1 MFEDAT
7 TQALAPAPARAPG
20 GTRAVLDRARAARH
34 TELAAAAELL
44 VAAAQWADLHPVPR
58 GEQPAGWGEVDL
70 HGEGLVPL
78 AGDGTPQVA
87 EFAPAELAAHL
98 GISHDAGRQLIG
110 DALELRHRLPR
121 LFDLV
126 LAGTVPAWRARQA
139 AALTTPLTPEMVT
152 WVDKML
158 ACDPQHLSVVRV
170 RRVIEETILHY
181 DPDRAVA
188 DEQAALAARHVTLDH
203 HTTGPATTEVHMLL
217 DTLDALHLDDTLADL
232 ATGLRRLG
240 DTDPLEVRRAKAVG
254 VLADPQRALDL
265 LTTGELT
272 EPTGGGRVELFLHL
286 DATDLTDPADPSTD
300 PARTGGGGGEVERLG
315 VATRGLLARWLGRPD
330 LAGITV
336 RPVLDLHTAEAVD
349 RHDPPVWMRHAA
361 LLADATCVF
370 PGCTRDSRGCDL
382 DHITGYVPPEDG
394 GPPGQTRLA
403 NLAPL
408 CRTHHRLKTHGAWSY
423 QRLSDNHYRWT
434 TPTGDHLAAHTR
446 RRTRR
451 RTRHRTRHRRP

>member
-1 MFEDAT
+1 MFEVAIE
-7 TQALAPAPARAPG
+7 APA
-20 GTRAVLDRARAARH
+20 GTRSVLDRARAARH

-44 VAAAQWADLHPVPR
+44 VAAAEWADLHPVPR
-58 GEQPAGWGEVDL
+58 GVQPAGWGEVDL

-78 AGDGTPQVA
+78 AGEGTPQVA
-87 EFAPAELAAHL
+87 EFAPAELAGHL

-121 LFDLV
+121 LFELV

-139 AALTTPLTPEMVT
+139 AALTTPLSWEMVT

-158 ACDPQHLSVVRV
+158 ACDPQHLSVPRV

-181 DPDRAVA
+181 DPDRAAA
-188 DEQAALAARHVTLDH
+188 DEQAALAARHVTVDH
-203 HTTGPATTEVHMLL
+203 DTGPATTEVHMRL
-217 DTLDALHLDDTLADL
+217 DTLDALHLDHTLADL

-272 EPTGGGRVELFLHL
+272 PSTGGRVELYLHL
-286 DATDLTDPADPSTD
+286 DATDLADPTD
-300 PARTGGGGGEVERLG
+300 PARGGGGGIERLG
-315 VATRGLLARWLGRPD
+315 AATRDLLADWLGRPD

-336 RPVLDLHTAEAVD
+336 RPVLDLHTTQAVD
-349 RHDPPVWMRHAA
+349 RHDPPAWMRHAA
-361 LLADATCVF
+361 LLAEATCVF
-370 PGCTRDSRGCDL
+370 PGCTRDSRRCDL
-382 DHITGYVPPEDG
+382 DHIDGYVPPEDG

-408 CRTHHRLKTHGAWSY
+408 CRTHHRLKTHAGWSY
-423 QRLSDNHYRWT
+423 RRLSDNHYRWT
-434 TPTGDHLAAHTR
+434 TPTGDHLAVHTR

-451 RTRHRTRHRRP
+451 RRP

>member
-1 MFEDAT
+1 MFEVA
-7 TQALAPAPARAPG
+7 TQAPALAPG
-20 GTRAVLDRARAARH
+20 GTRSVLDRARAARH
-34 TELAAAAELL
+34 AELAAAAELL
-44 VAAAQWADLHPVPR
+44 VAAAEWADLHPVPR
-58 GEQPAGWGEVDL
+58 GEQAAGWGEVDL

-78 AGDGTPQVA
+78 AGEGTPQVA

-110 DALELRHRLPR
+110 DALELRHRLPQ

-139 AALTTPLTPEMVT
+139 AALTTRLTREMAT

-158 ACDPQHLSVVRV
+158 ACDPQHLTSTRV
-170 RRVIEETILHY
+170 RGIIEETILHY

-203 HTTGPATTEVHMLL
+203 DTGPATTQVHMLL
-217 DTLDALHLDDTLADL
+217 DTLDALHLDHTLADL

-254 VLADPQRALDL
+254 VLADPQQALDL

-272 EPTGGGRVELFLHL
+272 ERTGGGRVELFLHL
-286 DATDLTDPADPSTD
+286 DATDLTDPS
-300 PARTGGGGGEVERLG
+300 RSGGEVERLG
-315 VATRGLLARWLGRPD
+315 AATRDLLAGWLGRPD

-336 RPVLDLHTAEAVD
+336 RPVLDLHAPDAVD
-349 RHDPPVWMRHAA
+349 RHDPQTWMRHTA
-361 LLADATCVF
+361 LLADTTCVF
-370 PGCTRDSRGCDL
+370 PGCSRDSRRCDL
-382 DHITGYVPPEDG
+382 DHIDAYVPLQDG
-394 GPPGQTRLA
+394 GPPGQTRVS

-408 CRTHHRLKTHGAWSY
+408 CRTHHRLKTHGGWSY
-423 QRLSDNHYRWT
+423 QRLADNHYLWT
-434 TPTGDHLAAHTR
+434 TPTGDLLAVHTR

-451 RTRHRTRHRRP
+451 RRP

>member
-1 MFEDAT
+1 M
-7 TQALAPAPARAPG
+7 
-20 GTRAVLDRARAARH
+20 LDRARAARH

-44 VAAAQWADLHPVPR
+44 VAAAEWADLHPVPR
-58 GEQPAGWGEVDL
+58 GEHPAGRGEVDL

-78 AGDGTPQVA
+78 AGEGTPQVA

-121 LFDLV
+121 LFELV

-139 AALTTPLTPEMVT
+139 AALTTPLSWEMVT

-158 ACDPQHLSVVRV
+158 ACDPQHLTVVRV

-181 DPDRAVA
+181 DPDRAAA
-188 DEQAALAARHVTLDH
+188 DEQAALAARHVTVDH
-203 HTTGPATTEVHMLL
+203 DTGPATTEVHMRL
-217 DTLDALHLDDTLADL
+217 DTLDALHLDHTLADL

-272 EPTGGGRVELFLHL
+272 PSTGGRVELYLHL
-286 DATDLTDPADPSTD
+286 DATDLADPTD
-300 PARTGGGGGEVERLG
+300 PARGGGGGIEGLG
-315 VATRGLLARWLGRPD
+315 AATRDLLADWLGRPD

-336 RPVLDLHTAEAVD
+336 RPVLDLHTTQAVD
-349 RHDPPVWMRHAA
+349 RHDPPAWMRHAA
-361 LLADATCVF
+361 LLAEATCVF
-370 PGCTRDSRGCDL
+370 PGCTRDSRRCDL
-382 DHITGYVPPEDG
+382 DHITAYVPLADG

-408 CRTHHRLKTHGAWSY
+408 CRTHHRLKTHAGWSY
-423 QRLSDNHYRWT
+423 RRLSDNHYRWT
-434 TPTGDHLAAHTR
+434 TPTGDHLAVHTR

-451 RTRHRTRHRRP
+451 RRP

>member
-1 MFEDAT
+1 MFEAT
-7 TQALAPAPARAPG
+7 IEAPAPTPA
-20 GTRAVLDRARAARH
+20 GTRSVLDRARAARR

-44 VAAAQWADLHPVPR
+44 VAAAEWADLHPVPR

-78 AGDGTPQVA
+78 AGQGTPQVA
-87 EFAPAELAAHL
+87 EFAPAELAGHL

-139 AALTTPLTPEMVT
+139 AALTTPLSWEMVT

-158 ACDPQHLSVVRV
+158 ACDPQHLSVPRV
-170 RRVIEETILHY
+170 RRIIEETILHY
-181 DPDRAVA
+181 DPDRAAA

-203 HTTGPATTEVHMLL
+203 DTGPATTEVHMRL

-254 VLADPQRALDL
+254 VLADPQQALHL

-272 EPTGGGRVELFLHL
+272 PSTGGGRVELFVHL
-286 DATDLTDPADPSTD
+286 DATNLAD
-300 PARTGGGGGEVERLG
+300 PARGGGGGEIERLG
-315 VATRGLLARWLGRPD
+315 AATRDLLADWLGRPD

-336 RPVLDLHTAEAVD
+336 RPVLDLHTAQAVD
-349 RHDPPVWMRHAA
+349 RHDPPAWMRHAA

-382 DHITGYVPPEDG
+382 DHIHAYVLLADG

-408 CRTHHRLKTHGAWSY
+408 CRTHHRLKTHGAWTY

-434 TPTGDHLAAHTR
+434 TPTGDLLAVHTR

-451 RTRHRTRHRRP
+451 RRP

>member
-1 MFEDAT
+1 MFGIS
-7 TQALAPAPARAPG
+7 TQASALAPG
-20 GTRAVLDRARAARH
+20 STRSVLDRARAARH
-34 TELAAAAELL
+34 AELAAAAELL
-44 VAAAQWADLHPVPR
+44 VAAAEWADLHPVPR
-58 GEQPAGWGEVDL
+58 DGHSDVRGDIQPAGWGEVDL

-78 AGDGTPQVA
+78 AGEGTPQVA

-139 AALTTPLTPEMVT
+139 AALTTRLSWEMVT

-158 ACDPQHLSVVRV
+158 ACDPQHLTVTRV
-170 RRVIEETILHY
+170 RGIIDETILHY

-203 HTTGPATTEVHMLL
+203 DTGPATTEVHMLL
-217 DTLDALHLDDTLADL
+217 DTLDALHLDHTLADL

-254 VLADPQRALDL
+254 VLADPQQALDL
-265 LTTGELT
+265 LQTGELT
-272 EPTGGGRVELFLHL
+272 PRTGGRVELYLHL
-286 DATDLTDPADPSTD
+286 DATDLTDPS
-300 PARTGGGGGEVERLG
+300 RSGVEVERLG
-315 VATRGLLARWLGRPD
+315 AATRDLLAGWLGRPD

-336 RPVLDLHTAEAVD
+336 RPVLDLHAPDAVD
-349 RHDPPVWMRHAA
+349 RHDPPTWMRHTAV
-361 LLADATCVF
+361 LADTTCVF
-370 PGCTRDSRGCDL
+370 PGCSRDSRRCDL
-382 DHITGYVPPEDG
+382 DHIDAYVSLEDG
-394 GPPGQTRLA
+394 GPPSQTRLS

-408 CRTHHRLKTHGAWSY
+408 CRTHHRLKTHARWTY
-423 QRLSDNHYRWT
+423 QRLADNHYLWT
-434 TPTGDHLAAHTR
+434 TPTGDPLAVHTR
-446 RRTRR
+446 RR
-451 RTRHRTRHRRP
+451 RP

>member
-1 MFEDAT
+1 MFEVAT
-7 TQALAPAPARAPG
+7 HAAAPAPA

-44 VAAAQWADLHPVPR
+44 VAAAEWADLHPVPR
-58 GEQPAGWGEVDL
+58 GEQAAGWGEVDL

-78 AGDGTPQVA
+78 AGQGTPQVA
-87 EFAPAELAAHL
+87 EFAPAELAGHL

-121 LFDLV
+121 LFELV

-139 AALTTPLTPEMVT
+139 AALTTRLTPEMVT

-158 ACDPQHLSVVRV
+158 ACDPQHLTVVRV

-203 HTTGPATTEVHMLL
+203 DTGPATTEVHMRL

-240 DTDPLEVRRAKAVG
+240 DSDPLEVRRAKAVG

-272 EPTGGGRVELFLHL
+272 ERTGTGRVELYLHL
-286 DATDLTDPADPSTD
+286 DATDLADPADP
-300 PARTGGGGGEVERLG
+300 ARSGGEIERLG
-315 VATRGLLARWLGRPD
+315 AATRDLLADWLGRPD

-336 RPVLDLHTAEAVD
+336 RPVLDLHTPAAVD
-349 RHDPPVWMRHAA
+349 RHDPPAWMRHAA
-361 LLADATCVF
+361 LLADARCVF

-382 DHITGYVPPEDG
+382 DHITAYVPLADG

-423 QRLSDNHYRWT
+423 QRLADNRYRWT
-434 TPTGDHLAAHTR
+434 TPTGDLLAAHTR
-446 RRTRR
+446 RRTHRR
-451 RTRHRTRHRRP
+451 RP

>member
-1 MFEDAT
+1 MFEVTSEAG
-7 TQALAPAPARAPG
+7 AEPAA

-78 AGDGTPQVA
+78 AGRGTPQVA
-87 EFAPAELAAHL
+87 EFAPAELAGHL

-121 LFDLV
+121 LFELV

-139 AALTTPLTPEMVT
+139 AALTTRLSWEMVT

-158 ACDPQHLSVVRV
+158 ACDPQHLTVVRV

-181 DPDRAVA
+181 DPDRAAA
-188 DEQAALAARHVTLDH
+188 DEQAALAARHVTVDH
-203 HTTGPATTEVHMLL
+203 DTGPATTEVHMRL
-217 DTLDALHLDDTLADL
+217 DTLDALHLDHTLADL

-272 EPTGGGRVELFLHL
+272 PSTGGRVELYLHL
-286 DATDLTDPADPSTD
+286 DATDLAADPG
-300 PARTGGGGGEVERLG
+300 RGGGEIERLG
-315 VATRGLLARWLGRPD
+315 AATRGLLADWLGRPD

-336 RPVLDLHTAEAVD
+336 RPVLDLHTTQAVD
-349 RHDPPVWMRHAA
+349 RHDPPAWMRHAA
-361 LLADATCVF
+361 LLAEATCVF
-370 PGCTRDSRGCDL
+370 PGCTRDSRRCDL
-382 DHITGYVPPEDG
+382 DHIDGYVPPEDG

-408 CRTHHRLKTHGAWSY
+408 CRTHHRLKTHAGWSY
-423 QRLSDNHYRWT
+423 RRLSDNHYRWT
-434 TPTGDHLAAHTR
+434 TPTGDHLAVHTR

-451 RTRHRTRHRRP
+451 RRP